1 MLKQLKNA
9 LGSPRAIMK
18 VVAVNTDG
26 TVTCVSG
33 SGLSVNAIGDAAID
47 SNVYVQD
54 KRVLGQAPD
63 LPHFDITV

>member
-1 MLKQLKNA
+1 
-9 LGSPRAIMK
+9 MK
-18 VVAVNTDG
+18 VIAVNDDG

-47 SNVYVQD
+47 SKVYVQD

-63 LPHFDITV
+63 LPHFDIDV